1 MTKLNKVMSTFGVY
15 VAVLILIL
23 LGTLIFKGKFL
34 NPNNF
39 LNIIDVLTM
48 LGIAS
53 LGMAFVTYSGQ
64 YADLSIPSIMAF
76 CGYVTIQFIGLGII
90 PAVIIGIL
98 FGLLIGFINAFAI
111 GKLRANPIIWTIAMS
126 SCNMGLMRYIWGTR
140 QIYPDIQAGGETP
153 ATIAFD
159 NLYRMTFFD
168 AISLPLVVFIFLTI
182 ASHILLSK
190 TRYGKQL
197 QLIGSNYDVGKLT
210 AVRPSRAIGGA
221 FIISSFMA
229 AVAGIF
235 FTSFMRVGYVTVG
248 AGYDFNA
255 VTAVVLGGM
264 TLAGGRGNIAG
275 VIGGV
280 LLIGIMNNFL
290 TLMGMGTF
298 SQNVVIG
305 TVFITVVY
313 FHTRSLRKAG
323 QDDE

>member
-1 MTKLNKVMSTFGVY
+1 MVKINQMLNKFGVY
-15 VAVLILIL
+15 VAVIVLVL
-23 LGTLIFKGKFL
+23 LGTIIFKGKFF

-48 LGIAS
+48 LGIAT

-64 YADLSIPSIMAF
+64 FADLSIPSIMAF
-76 CGYVTIQFIGLGII
+76 CGYITIQFIQLGIVA
-90 PAVIIGIL
+90 AVIIGIL
-98 FGLLIGFINAFAI
+98 FGLLIGLINAFAI

-126 SCNMGLMRYIWGTR
+126 SCNMGLMRFIWGTR

-168 AISLPLVVFIFLTI
+168 VISLPLIVFVILII
-182 ASHILLSK
+182 ASHFVLKK

-197 QLIGSNYDVGKLT
+197 QMIGSNYDVAKLT
-210 AVRPSRAIGGA
+210 AISPSRVIGGA
-221 FIISSFMA
+221 FLISSFMA

-264 TLAGGRGNIAG
+264 TLAGGRGDIAG

-280 LLIGIMNNFL
+280 ILIGIMNNIL

-305 TVFITVVY
+305 TVFIIVVF

-323 QDDE
+323 LDDE